1 MITDYQHPQLFKMIV
16 ERDMPDDF
24 QAVFRFRSGYG
35 ASVILND
42 YSYGHE
48 SGLYELAVIRYM
60 SDDAND
66 WQICYENS
74 VSSDVLVNLDAAN
87 VKRILDLIGALMPD
101 ALALPGAMLDYES

>member
-66 WQICYENS
+66 WQICCETS